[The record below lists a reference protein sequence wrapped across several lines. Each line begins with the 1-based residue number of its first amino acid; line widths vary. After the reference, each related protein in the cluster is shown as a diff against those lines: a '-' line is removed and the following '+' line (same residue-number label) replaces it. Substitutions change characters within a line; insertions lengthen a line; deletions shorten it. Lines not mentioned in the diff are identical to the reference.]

1 MNKKQIRGIVRGFA
15 GSVEEQAG
23 KLVGNREM
31 QRRGGARIASAK
43 IERFAGDATAM
54 IKTVLRRH

>member
-1 MNKKQIRGIVRGFA
+1 VNKKQIRGVMRGFA

-23 KLVGNREM
+23 KLVGNREL
-31 QRRGGARIASAK
+31 QRRGSARIASAK
-43 IERFAGDATAM
+43 IEKFAGDATEM